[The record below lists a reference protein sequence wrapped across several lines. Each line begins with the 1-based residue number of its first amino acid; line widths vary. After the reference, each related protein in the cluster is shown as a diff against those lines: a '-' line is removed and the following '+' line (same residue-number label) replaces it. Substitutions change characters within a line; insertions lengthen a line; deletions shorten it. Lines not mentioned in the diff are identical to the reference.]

1 MNSSF
6 SFLHDYWMMFNVL
19 NNHFAFLAR
28 SLTRSLKM
36 RSPVI
41 RSLTWRPKR
50 ITSSRIQ
57 IRWITHDTPSW
68 ITLTTFSTTALEW
81 FAGSKFRITHPY
93 FCVLLVW
100 LRCVDPVNREQETSV
115 ACTQSIWDN
124 DICRFIIIIFTFTLG
139 TLLENTHINAQI
151 LRFWSFVIPN
161 THATPCLEKA
171 INIFDYCAF
180 Q

>member
-6 SFLHDYWMMFNVL
+6 SFLHDYWMMVNVI

-93 FCVLLVW
+93 FCVLLVC

-115 ACTQSIWDN
+115 HLLYAPYFTHLTCEYSYQS
-124 DICRFIIIIFTFTLG
+124 T
-139 TLLENTHINAQI
+139 
-151 LRFWSFVIPN
+151 IPAVLIVCN
-161 THATPCLEKA
+161 SQHPCYTVFRKSHKYL
-171 INIFDYCAF
+171 
-180 Q
+180 